1 MHYIYAINAKTDMP
15 VFAIHLSV
23 IPRVGEEIELNGD
36 KNTYIVKKVVYRVST
51 NPHCMDV
58 IIYVNVCSK

>member
-15 VFAIHLSV
+15 AFAIHIPV
-23 IPRVGEEIELNGD
+23 IPHVGEEIELDED
-36 KNTYIVKKVVYRVST
+36 KNTYIVKRVVYRVST

-58 IIYVNVCSK
+58 IIYVKVVSK